1 MGLTEK
7 NVTDRSKKKYR
18 SIAQG
23 RRESKIASYVLLAL
37 LAIVFMFP
45 FLWLVFTSFK
55 SESEVITF
63 PPKVFPEI
71 WKFSNY
77 PEVFKLID
85 FGQYYL
91 NSIFVSLIGVFGTV
105 LSSTIVAFGF
115 ARLKGAGSSIWFAL
129 LLATMML
136 PSQVTMIP
144 VYLIY
149 SKLGLVNTFVP
160 LTLGTFFGSAYYIF
174 LQRQFFL
181 TIPVSLEESAR
192 LDGANTFQIF
202 TKIMLPLSVPS
213 VITVSLLTFMGFW
226 NDFMNPLIYLND
238 QSKYT
243 LALGI
248 MQLQGSHVVAW
259 GPLMAASVMVIVPVI
274 LTFFVGQKYFIQG
287 IATTGSKE

>member
-55 SESEVITF
+55 SEREVITF

>member
-7 NVTDRSKKKYR
+7 NVTDRSRKKYR

-45 FLWLVFTSFK
+45 FVWLVFTSFK

-149 SKLGLVNTFVP
+149 SKLGLINTFVP

-274 LTFFVGQKYFIQG
+274 LIFFVGQKYFIQG

>member
-1 MGLTEK
+1 MDISKVPENT
-7 NVTDRSKKKYR
+7 RKKKSR
-18 SIAQG
+18 SIKQG
-23 RRESKIASYVLLAL
+23 RKWSKIISYLLL
-37 LAIVFMFP
+37 IILSVVFLFP
-45 FLWLVFTSFK
+45 FLWLVFTAVK
-55 SESEVITF
+55 PEREVLTF
-63 PPKVFPEI
+63 PPRMFPSV
-71 WKFSNY
+71 WKWSNY

-105 LSSTIVAFGF
+105 LSSTLVAFGF
-115 ARLKGAGSSIWFAL
+115 ARLKGAGHGIWFAL

-149 SKLGLVNTFVP
+149 SKLKLVNTFVP
-160 LTLGTFFGSAYYIF
+160 LTLGAFFGSAYYIF

-181 TIPVSLEESAR
+181 TIPKSLEESAR

-202 TKIMLPLSVPS
+202 AKIMLPLSVPS
-213 VITVSLLTFMGFW
+213 VITVALLTFMGFW

-274 LTFFVGQKYFIQG
+274 ITFFVGQKYFIQG